1 MPTAQKMKIVVNR
14 NGNMQAQRCIP
25 VQGCAFEEDDY
36 KYIAQEIG
44 TMYTEL

>member
-36 KYIAQEIG
+36 KYIGQEIG
-44 TMYTEL
+44 TVY